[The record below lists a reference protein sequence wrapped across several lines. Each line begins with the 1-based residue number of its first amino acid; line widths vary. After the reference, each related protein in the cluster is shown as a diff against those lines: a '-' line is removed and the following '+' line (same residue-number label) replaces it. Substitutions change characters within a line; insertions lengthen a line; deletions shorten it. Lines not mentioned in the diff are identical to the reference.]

1 MLILEQEPSEYT
13 PAYNQSP
20 WVIRESDTSGTLNDW
35 RMLIEVYDANEPLGV
50 LAATFTIRFRA
61 GTDRRVVFDPS
72 RILQNMLSYD
82 HAPLTSTY
90 APWAICENSI
100 QWYALL
106 FSSQKYIAGKWV
118 TQNQFTRG
126 RKCVYNASMPVYTF
140 IGMSANE
147 HVSYQGSS
155 PIPLTS
161 YLPTIRDISSTE
173 SMYVHFLSG
182 DEQAPLSMTLTK
194 YPLLDLQ
201 GTPLTADPVY
211 VNPFGLSFTG
221 FPTVDGNEFTRRR
234 IRAGVGTKDFDAIL
248 SPPSFVGVQSYK
260 VDFLSTGSA
269 TPTTFAFNI
278 NNCSK
283 YTPTRLHWLNTLGG
297 FDAYT
302 FKLKSSIEDDIKRET
317 YVQQPNVLSNTGEYG
332 YNYQSRGRTEY
343 HTRIETTQTINSDNL
358 TDDEMIWLR
367 GLISSPVVFL
377 EFQSIFIAVNL
388 ETKTWKE
395 LRGVQDG
402 VFQIEVK
409 FKAALDSYTQAQ

>member
-1 MLILEQEPSEYT
+1 MLIFEQTPPDYS

-20 WVIRESDTSGTLNDW
+20 WVVRESDTSGTLNDW
-35 RMLIEVYDANEPLGV
+35 RMLVEVFDGNQPV
-50 LAATFTIRFRA
+50 STLAATFTIRFRA

-82 HAPLTSTY
+82 HAPLTATY

-100 QWYALL
+100 QWYSIT
-106 FSSQKYIAGKWV
+106 FKSQKYIAGKWV
-118 TQNQFTRG
+118 TQNQFTNP
-126 RKCVYNASMPVYTF
+126 RKCVYNASMPVYAF

-155 PIPLTS
+155 PVPLTS
-161 YLPTIRDISSTE
+161 YLPTICDISSTE
-173 SMYVHFLSG
+173 SMFVHFLSG
-182 DEQAPLSMTLTK
+182 DEQAPVSMTLTK
-194 YPLLDLQ
+194 YPLPNLQ

-211 VNPFGLSFTG
+211 VNPFGLSFTA
-221 FPTVDGNEFTRRR
+221 FPAVSGNEYTRRR
-234 IRAGVGTKDFDAIL
+234 VRAGVGTKDFDAIA

-302 FKLKSSIEDDIKRET
+302 FKLKSSLEDEIKRET
-317 YVQQPNVLSNTGEYG
+317 YVQQPNVLSSTGNYG
-332 YNYQSRGRTEY
+332 YAYQSRGRTEY
-343 HTRIETTQTINSDNL
+343 HTRIESTQTINSDNL
-358 TDDEMIWLR
+358 TDDEMIYLR

-377 EFQSIFIAVNL
+377 EFQTVFIAVNL